1 MLFSKYFWIIIINKT
16 KDDCCWKTS
25 ALERVKIMNTS
36 VRIKMGARK
45 FRRQLQLQVFAL
57 TGVGY
62 LILFSVIP
70 MFGIILA
77 FKSYK
82 ITMGISGIF
91 TSEWIGLKY
100 FREFFTDYRF
110 WELLRNT
117 IVLST
122 LKLVLAFPVPI
133 ILAILIAECRNQPY
147 KRIVQT
153 VSYLPN
159 FISWVLVYGISSAL
173 FAQKSGVLNQLLV
186 KSGIISEGIPFLTD
200 PGMFWGT
207 AVVLSIWKSSG
218 WWAIIFLAAISG
230 IDSTLYEAA
239 SIDGAGRLKR
249 IWHITLPGI
258 KGAVVTVLI
267 LSIGSFLGGGMVGSN
282 FEQSFLMG
290 NTVNNAT
297 SEIIQTYAFKM
308 GMSQGRFAYA
318 TAVDLI
324 QSLVSITL
332 VVISNHVAKK
342 VSGEGLF

>member
-1 MLFSKYFWIIIINKT
+1 MKQESSF
-16 KDDCCWKTS
+16 
-25 ALERVKIMNTS
+25 
-36 VRIKMGARK
+36 IKGIKK
-45 FRRQLQLQVFAL
+45 FGRQIEIQFFAL
-57 TGVGY
+57 AGVVY
-62 LILFSVIP
+62 LLLFSVIP

-82 ITMGISGIF
+82 ITSGINGIF
-91 TSEWIGLKY
+91 TSEWVGLKY
-100 FREFFTDYRF
+100 FQEFFTDYRF
-110 WELLRNT
+110 PELLRNT
-117 IVLST
+117 IAIST
-122 LKLVLAFPVPI
+122 LKMVFAFPVPI
-133 ILAILIAECRNQPY
+133 ILAILISECKGKFF
-147 KRIVQT
+147 KRAVQT

-173 FAQKSGVLNQLLV
+173 LAQNGGVINEILIQL
-186 KSGIISEGIPFLTD
+186 GIIEEGIPFLTD
-200 PGMFWGT
+200 PDYFWGT
-207 AVVLSIWKSSG
+207 TVVLSIWKSSG

-308 GMSQGRFAYA
+308 GMAQGRFSYA

-324 QSLVSITL
+324 QSMISIVLVI
-332 VVISNHVAKK
+332 ISNRVAKK

>member
-1 MLFSKYFWIIIINKT
+1 MNKGR
-16 KDDCCWKTS
+16 S
-25 ALERVKIMNTS
+25 VKRA
-36 VRIKMGARK
+36 VKRFG
-45 FRRQLQLQVFAL
+45 RQIELQVFAL
-57 TGVGY
+57 AGVLY
-62 LILFSVIP
+62 LLVFSVIP

-82 ITMGISGIF
+82 LTSGVGGIF
-91 TSEWIGLKY
+91 TSEWVGLKY
-100 FREFFTDYRF
+100 FKEFFTDYRF
-110 WELLRNT
+110 GELLRNT
-117 IVLST
+117 IAIST
-122 LKLVLAFPVPI
+122 LKMVFAFPVPI
-133 ILAILIAECRNQPY
+133 ILAILISECHN
-147 KRIVQT
+147 KFFKKTVQT

-173 FAQKSGVLNQLLV
+173 FAQNNGVLNQLLV
-186 KSGIISEGIPFLTD
+186 NAGIISKGIPLLTD
-200 PGMFWGT
+200 PDYFWGMT
-207 AVVLSIWKSSG
+207 VVLSIWKSSG

-258 KGAVVTVLI
+258 KGAIVTVLI

-290 NTVNNAT
+290 NTVNNAA

-308 GMSQGRFAYA
+308 GMAQGRFSYA

-324 QSLVSITL
+324 QSLISILL
-332 VVISNHVAKK
+332 VIISNQVAKK

>member
-1 MLFSKYFWIIIINKT
+1 
-16 KDDCCWKTS
+16 
-25 ALERVKIMNTS
+25 MNTKS
-36 VRIKMGARK
+36 RGHTLKKG
-45 FRRQLQLQVFAL
+45 FRRFWRQKEIQLFAL
-57 TGVGY
+57 AGVAY
-62 LILFSVIP
+62 LLIFSILP

-82 ITMGISGIF
+82 ITSGVAGIF
-91 TSEWIGLKY
+91 TSEWVGLKY
-100 FREFFTDYRF
+100 FKEFFTDYRF
-110 WELLRNT
+110 PELLRNT
-117 IVLST
+117 IAIST
-122 LKLVLAFPVPI
+122 LKMIFAFPVPI
-133 ILAILIAECRNQPY
+133 LLAVLISECRNKPF

-173 FAQKSGVLNQLLV
+173 LSQNSGVISEILV
-186 KSGIISEGIPFLTD
+186 KLGIVSSGIPFLTD
-200 PGMFWGT
+200 PDYFWGT
-207 AVVLSIWKSSG
+207 AVALSIWKSSG
-218 WWAIIFLAAISG
+218 WWAIIFLAAIAG

-258 KGAVVTVLI
+258 KGSIVTVLI

-308 GMSQGRFAYA
+308 GMAQARFSYA
-318 TAVDLI
+318 TAVDLV
-324 QSLVSITL
+324 QSVISIIL
-332 VVISNHVAKK
+332 VVISNFVAKK